1 MTIFPEPEG
10 RASKAVLNQ
19 QEDAVLTLVRGL
31 VGIRTLEYR
40 GFWLPTDSFSDWQSR
55 QHTGDRCHLAN
66 SLHWT

>member
-31 VGIRTLEYR
+31 VGIRTLLFKGSKPFQNDSAHYR
-40 GFWLPTDSFSDWQSR
+40 
-55 QHTGDRCHLAN
+55 
-66 SLHWT
+66 